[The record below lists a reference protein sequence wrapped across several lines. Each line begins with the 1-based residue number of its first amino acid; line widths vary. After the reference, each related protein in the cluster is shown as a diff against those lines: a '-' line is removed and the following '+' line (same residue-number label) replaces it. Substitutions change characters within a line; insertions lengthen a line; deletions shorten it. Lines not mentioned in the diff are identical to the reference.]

1 MDLSIMNIEVPKIAL
16 DRFPAFIRVPRSG
29 SRCPISNLTR
39 TAIDKLTRA
48 QPDNDFRPPVK
59 SRVLKARGAT
69 RGVRLVEVQSLLNYL
84 EDALHDDQ
92 LPKQVL
98 GAWRSPIG

>member
-1 MDLSIMNIEVPKIAL
+1 MNLEVPEIAA

-29 SRCPISNLTR
+29 SRCPVSNLTR
-39 TAIDKLTRA
+39 TAIDKLTRP

-59 SRVLKARGAT
+59 SRVLKARSAT

-84 EDALHDDQ
+84 NNLPDGAEVRDAE
-92 LPKQVL
+92 
-98 GAWRSPIG
+98 